1 MKLRTLI
8 VTLVLVAV
16 FPVSLFA
23 SLMVEQFFR
32 QERVG
37 IERELRDAVRSLA
50 LSVDRELMASVAA
63 LETLATSTS
72 LDADDLGT
80 FYRQNE
86 RVRASR
92 PTWEGIA
99 VAEPSGRPLV
109 GSLPQSPV
117 DLAASRE
124 RDDIRRAVETGRSV
138 ISSVIRHGDNG
149 DLRVTIIT
157 PVRRNGVPRY
167 LLLASVEL
175 QTLTHTMSQQLP
187 AGWSYRIYDRNDT
200 LVAATLAGSA
210 NGSADIGGPR
220 AARFDG
226 TEGWVKGVDAQG
238 GTVYAAVG
246 QLPLAGWSIAL
257 EVPAE
262 VLEGPSRQW
271 RWSLIA
277 RGFVLLAAGLVLASI
292 FGRRIAT
299 PVAELSVSAQALAR
313 GEAPKARASVIREV
327 NDVSRAVED
336 ARVRMERNAFE
347 RDRVETILRASEQRR
362 AFLADVSAT
371 LAVSLDYE
379 TTLAKLA
386 QLAVPYLADACVV
399 DMADASGR
407 RLVSVAHVVPSE
419 EAVLR
424 RERRRYPERT
434 DADPMVRVLR
444 TGRAEVYPVLSAE
457 WFEAL
462 ARDTE
467 HLRILH
473 GLGLVSAVYVPLTTG
488 GETIGVVALLAT
500 ASGRSYSTD
509 DLAIATDFASRCAYA
524 VENARRYRDA
534 EQARHALVV
543 SEQTAVHANH
553 AKDAF
558 LALLSHELRTPVGAI
573 AGWVRWLRAAPL
585 DFASV
590 ERALTAIE
598 RSTGTQIQIINDLLD
613 VSRIIEGRL
622 GLDVRPLSLAPLV
635 EAAVETIRPAAVSK
649 NVRMSVF
656 IEPATFPMRGDVV
669 RLEQVL
675 VNLLS
680 NAVKFTPDGGRV
692 TVTLQRGLGE
702 ARLTVSDTGEGI
714 PAEFLPH
721 VFERFAQ
728 APRAPGTVPGGLGLG
743 LAIVRHLVERHGGTV
758 AAESKGEGQGATFTV
773 TLPLMDGSA

>member
-1 MKLRTLI
+1 MR
-8 VTLVLVAV
+8 
-16 FPVSLFA
+16 
-23 SLMVEQFFR
+23 
-32 QERVG
+32 
-37 IERELRDAVRSLA
+37 RDGA
-50 LSVDRELMASVAA
+50 
-63 LETLATSTS
+63 
-72 LDADDLGT
+72 
-80 FYRQNE
+80 
-86 RVRASR
+86 
-92 PTWEGIA
+92 
-99 VAEPSGRPLV
+99 
-109 GSLPQSPV
+109 
-117 DLAASRE
+117 
-124 RDDIRRAVETGRSV
+124 
-138 ISSVIRHGDNG
+138 
-149 DLRVTIIT
+149 
-157 PVRRNGVPRY
+157 PRY

-175 QTLTHTMSQQLP
+175 QTLTRTLSQQLP
-187 AGWSYRIYDRNDT
+187 AGWSYRVYDRNDT
-200 LVAATLAGSA
+200 LVATTMAGS
-210 NGSADIGGPR
+210 SDISRPR
-220 AARFDG
+220 TAQFDG
-226 TEGWVKGVDAQG
+226 REGWVKGVDRDG

-262 VLEGPSRQW
+262 VLDGPSRQW

-299 PVAELSVSAQALAR
+299 PVAALSASAQALAR
-313 GEAPKARASVIREV
+313 GEAPQARASVIREV
-327 NDVSRAVED
+327 NEVSRAVED
-336 ARVRMERNAFE
+336 ARARMERNAFE

-362 AFLADVSAT
+362 AFFADVSAT
-371 LAVSLDYE
+371 LAVSLDYDA
-379 TTLAKLA
+379 TLAKLA
-386 QLAVPYLADACVV
+386 PLAVPYLADACVV
-399 DMADASGR
+399 DLVDASGR
-407 RLVSVAHVVPSE
+407 RPVSVAHVVPDE
-419 EAVLR
+419 EAVLW

-434 DADPMVRVLR
+434 DSDPMARVLR
-444 TGRAEVYPVLSAE
+444 TGRGEVHPVLSAE
-457 WFEAL
+457 WFETL

-467 HLRILH
+467 HLRLLH
-473 GLGLVSAVYVPLTTG
+473 GLGLVSAMYVPLAADG
-488 GETIGVVALLAT
+488 KTIGVVALLAT
-500 ASGRSYSTD
+500 ASGRCYTTD
-509 DLAIATDFASRCAYA
+509 DLAVATDFASRCAHA
-524 VENARRYRDA
+524 VENARRYRAA
-534 EQARHALVV
+534 EDARHALVV

-558 LALLSHELRTPVGAI
+558 LALLSHGLRTPVGAI

-635 EAAVETIRPAAVSK
+635 DAAVETIRPAAVSK

-675 VNLLS
+675 VNLLA

-692 TVTLQRGLGE
+692 TVTLQRGVEE
-702 ARLTVSDTGEGI
+702 ARLTVADTGEGI
-714 PAEFLPH
+714 PAAFLPH

-728 APRAPGTVPGGLGLG
+728 APRSPGTVPGGLGLG
-743 LAIVRHLVERHGGTV
+743 LAIVRHLVERHDGKVT
-758 AAESKGEGQGATFTV
+758 AESPGEGQGATFTV